1 MAPKRP
7 FSPSLPSSTSPLSH
21 PTNTTPAIH
30 RSPSLHDRSSRFQ
43 ALYSP
48 ILPPFHLQALPELA
62 SATHRIT
69 AWRFPSTQRALPS
82 SSASRQERY
91 ETGHDDD
98 GETHGGRA
106 LEAVLAEKNVT
117 GVVVVARWYG
127 GRMLGPVRF
136 EHIKNCARDAIAGSL
151 HQASSTQQDSKRAK
165 TMAAGAVEGEKK
177 KRRREEVL
185 RILAERD

>member
-1 MAPKRP
+1 MTSSCDNNPSSPYLSYHPSLSFSHGAAYNSIPQSMAPKRP

-21 PTNTTPAIH
+21 PTNTTPAI
-30 RSPSLHDRSSRFQ
+30 
-43 ALYSP
+43 
-48 ILPPFHLQALPELA
+48 
-62 SATHRIT
+62 HRIT

-177 KRRREEVL
+177 KRRREELL